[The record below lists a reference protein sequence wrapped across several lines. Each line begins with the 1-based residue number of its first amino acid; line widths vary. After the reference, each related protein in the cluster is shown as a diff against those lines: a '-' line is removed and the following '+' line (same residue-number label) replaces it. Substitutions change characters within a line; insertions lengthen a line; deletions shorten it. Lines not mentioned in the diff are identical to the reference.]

1 MSRIE
6 TFLNDLEAFTGKV
19 RSFVEKELG
28 CGCPG
33 NVFEQIRVLRGE
45 GSPGKTDLA
54 LVIGERLLVLFAD
67 RSRLDPFE
75 FEMPRLVLAG
85 VTYRDSVGLHRF
97 RLVLGSDLTE
107 KERSMVEAEIAGYDD
122 RVHAH
127 FLD

>member
-6 TFLNDLEAFTGKV
+6 TFRNDLDVFHAKV
-19 RSFVEKELG
+19 RSFVEHELG
-28 CGCPG
+28 CGCPE

-45 GSPGKTDLA
+45 GSPGKADLA

-67 RSRLDPFE
+67 RSLIDPFE
-75 FEMPRLVLAG
+75 FEMPRLIIAG
-85 VTYRDSVGLHRF
+85 VTYRDSAGLHRF
-97 RLVLGSDLTE
+97 RLVFGSDLTD
-107 KERSMVEAEIAGYDD
+107 KERSMVETEVAKYDD